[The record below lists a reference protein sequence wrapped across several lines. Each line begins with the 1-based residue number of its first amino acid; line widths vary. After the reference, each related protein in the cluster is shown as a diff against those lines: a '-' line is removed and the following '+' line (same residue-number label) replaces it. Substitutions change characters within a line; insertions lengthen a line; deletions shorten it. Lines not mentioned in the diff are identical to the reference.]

1 MLIIIL
7 IILFDILAYAFYG
20 VDKKRAKNG
29 EWRIPERVLL
39 LLSVPGGV
47 GALLGM
53 YGFRH
58 KTKKTRFLVVAW
70 TFGLLQIIPVVVYVV
85 LFFLMMS
92 HGFGEGVESLSLE
105 DIRSF
110 FKALE

>member
-20 VDKKRAKNG
+20 VDKQRAKNG